1 MHKYKH
7 FALFFQKKR
16 VIREF
21 YSEFLFL
28 SYLTNNPK
36 LLKVYHKAFRK
47 TTFSFIFFSLKKVFV
62 KIRINFIYQFLCI
75 CIYYTKQIQETNYA
89 RNKFN

>member
-28 SYLTNNPK
+28 SYLTKKPN
-36 LLKVYHKAFRK
+36 HKAFRK